1 MTLYEEIEM
10 QDLQR
15 TVDSEASEVVRL
27 REPIVPTKAQLEKVL
42 IEVCKKDAGF
52 KNCQQCS
59 LSKDLTACEQFYYQN
74 LNIVKD
80 AISAWEKIRGTEPC

>member
-1 MTLYEEIEM
+1 MSIHDEIEKE
-10 QDLQR
+10 QLQR
-15 TVDSEASEVVRL
+15 ALDSCASEEVRL

-42 IEVCKKDAGF
+42 IAVCKKDAGF

-59 LSKDLTACEQFYYQN
+59 LSNDLTACEQFYYQN

-80 AISAWEKIRGTEPC
+80 AISAWEKIRGTESC